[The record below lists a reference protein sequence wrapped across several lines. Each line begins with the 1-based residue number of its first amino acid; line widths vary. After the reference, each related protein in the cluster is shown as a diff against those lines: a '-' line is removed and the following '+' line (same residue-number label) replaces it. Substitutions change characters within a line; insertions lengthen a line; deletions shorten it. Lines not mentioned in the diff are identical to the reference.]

1 MQTDKDEA
9 LRRNVQKINELLEN
23 FIRSSLE
30 LNVLQEKDYL
40 NIEPNEDS
48 LNKVRCWDE
57 MQCGKTDCPAY
68 ESQDYRCWLTV
79 GTLCGETPQGTFAL
93 KHTSCYSCQAFR
105 NFTNTQIGALYEN
118 IGILVRHF
126 VDINKQVRDYAIRD
140 NLTGLYNRNYL
151 NLVKEREIQN
161 AQREDTNIS
170 IILFDLND
178 FKIVNDTYGH
188 LVGDEILKSFSRF
201 LLEYARRADLLF
213 RFGGDEFLL
222 LMNGAIKEH
231 RKKAE
236 KRFLES
242 IKEWNG
248 QNKGRLPVPIS
259 FSLGGATAFG
269 TIKFKNLMEEADK
282 KLYANK
288 QHKKIT
294 N

>member
-1 MQTDKDEA
+1 MQTDKDEV

-30 LNVLQEKDYL
+30 LNVLQEKDCL
-40 NIEPNEDS
+40 DIEPNEDS

-68 ESQDYRCWLTV
+68 EDQDYRCWLIV
-79 GTLCGETPQGTFAL
+79 GTLCAETPQGTFAL
-93 KHTSCYSCQAFR
+93 KHTSCYSCKVFR
-105 NFTNTQIGALYEN
+105 NFTDTQIGALYEN

-126 VDINKQVRDYAIRD
+126 VDINKQVRDFAIRD

-161 AQREDTNIS
+161 AQREDTPIS

-178 FKIVNDTYGH
+178 FKIVNDTHGH
-188 LVGDEILKSFSRF
+188 LIGDEILKSFSRF
-201 LLEYARRADLLF
+201 LLKYARRADLLF
-213 RFGGDEFLL
+213 RFGGDEFIL
-222 LMNGAIKEH
+222 LMNGAPKEH

-236 KRFLES
+236 KRFHES
-242 IKEWNG
+242 IKEWND
-248 QNKGRLPVPIS
+248 QSKEKLPVPIS
-259 FSLGGATAFG
+259 FSLGGATAFS
-269 TIKFKNLMEEADK
+269 TTKLENLIAEADK
-282 KLYANK
+282 KLYVNK
-288 QHKKIT
+288 QHKKIK